1 MHLIMINYIYNQLI
15 ALLFSNLIFLS
26 KFFLD
31 LSENNFHYNT
41 T

>member
-15 ALLFSNLIFLS
+15 AVLFSNLI
-26 KFFLD
+26 FLD